1 MAEVQKPVTVARHE
15 FIQDLTSII
24 NNSGLPPFIIEP
36 ILKDMHRDVMVA
48 AQRQLE
54 HEMKAYNEALE
65 AACSDEHEES
75 EE

>member
-1 MAEVQKPVTVARHE
+1 MAEIQKPVTVARQE

-36 ILKDMHRDVMVA
+36 ILKDMYRDVMVA

-54 HEMKAYNEALE
+54 HDMKAYHESLE
-65 AACSDEHEES
+65 AERLNDNDE
-75 EE
+75 